1 MSLEELLT
9 VVRPFALV
17 TPDML
22 LDAIQEKTQ
31 TKSTDL
37 KHRGVLC
44 KFLASPVLKMIF

>member
-1 MSLEELLT
+1 MKSVRLTLMSLEELLT

-37 KHRGVLC
+37 RHRGLLC
-44 KFLASPVLKMIF
+44 